1 MKYIVVDL
9 GRVPSGSLSPS
20 SAYVALSWSRGRDSI
35 RLLKDFDDKLF
46 TTHCENSGPR
56 TKRLERLDKLMEEMY
71 DTGFYNSRDL

>member
-46 TTHCENSGPR
+46 TTTPIAR
-56 TKRLERLDKLMEEMY
+56 TQGQGQKGWKGW
-71 DTGFYNSRDL
+71 TS